1 MPIKALHL
9 CNKAGCTSLT
19 RERYCSKHTKESN
32 RYNRERTDS
41 KYTEFYKTT
50 EWKVARGIALARDN
64 YQCVL
69 CKRKGIKKKADMVH
83 HIIPVKKDWGKRL
96 DINNLMSL
104 CDGCHNGID
113 HNSPPTPKKLERHLL
128 SNGAQLCV

>member
-41 KYTEFYKTT
+41 KYTDFYKTT
-50 EWKVARGIALARDN
+50 EWKIARDIALARDN

-83 HIIPVKKDWGKRL
+83 HIIPVKKDWSKRL

-113 HNSPPTPKKLERHLL
+113 HNSPHP
-128 SNGAQLCV
+128 